1 MAELKECVLVD
12 GVRTPNCRAHAV
24 KGWFREIRPDELLTY
39 VYDALFER
47 NSQVKPE
54 MVEAVFCGTANQTGM
69 QNDIA
74 RLGWLAS
81 GLPASVPT
89 NGINQQCPSGMSCI
103 EHAARAIMCGE
114 GDIYIASGVED
125 MQHVAMGMGMDF
137 PPRIAEY
144 FNPVELPMGQTAEK
158 AGEQYD
164 IKREDTELMAYHSH
178 LKAAKARDEGKFDD
192 EIVPVPG
199 LDADGR
205 EFMVDRDQWIRDN
218 PSLEQMAGMTPA
230 FRPEGGTVTAATSS
244 PLTSGACAVLLMSR
258 ERADE
263 LGEGYHLKYGGGVMA
278 GYDPTLMGISPIP
291 ACRKLLERTGLTVD
305 DIDVWELNEAF
316 GTQSLAVLR
325 DLGIEENA
333 PFEKT
338 NLWGGALALGHPL
351 GESGARIV
359 ITLNSIMKNDLPDAT
374 RGVAMLCGG
383 FGNGNATLWEKAE

>member
-1 MAELKECVLVD
+1 MAELKECVFVD
-12 GVRTPNCRAHAV
+12 GVRTANCRAHQV

-39 VYDALFER
+39 VYGALFER
-47 NSQVKPE
+47 NPQVKPE
-54 MVEAVFCGTANQTGM
+54 EIEAVFCGTANQTGM

-74 RLGWLAS
+74 RFGWLAS
-81 GLPASVPT
+81 GLPASVPS
-89 NGINQQCPSGMSCI
+89 NGVNQQCPSGMSCI

-125 MQHVAMGMGMDF
+125 MQHVPMAMGMDVTT
-137 PPRIAEY
+137 RIAEY
-144 FNPVELPMGQTAEK
+144 FDPHGLPMGATAEK
-158 AGEQYD
+158 AGELYD
-164 IKREDTELMAYHSH
+164 INREDTELMAYHSH
-178 LKAAKARDEGKFDD
+178 LRAREARDAGKFND

-205 EFMVDRDQWIRDN
+205 EFVVDSDQWIRDN

-230 FRPEGGTVTAATSS
+230 FKPEGGMVTAATSS
-244 PLTSGACAVLLMSR
+244 PLTTGACAVLLMSR
-258 ERADE
+258 DKADE
-263 LGEGYHLKYGGGVMA
+263 LGESYHLKYGGGVMA

-291 ACRKLLERTGLTVD
+291 ACRKLLERADLTVD

-359 ITLNSIMKNDLPDAT
+359 ITLNSIMKKDLPDAR

-383 FGNGNATLWEKAE
+383 FGNGNATLWERV